1 MLHRYCFLWLAAL
14 LCTAPLSAQ
23 KVTGVGP
30 VCITVRH
37 LSTALAFYTQVLPFK
52 HLGTESFYGESQEN
66 LMGQFGIH
74 YRIAHLQL
82 GNERVDLIDYLTS
95 GGHSIPE
102 TQQSNDLSFQ
112 HIAIVVSDMEKA
124 FEWLEKREVEFVP
137 TLPKPCP

>member
-52 HLGTESFYGESQEN
+52 HLVLHPF
-66 LMGQFGIH
+66 
-74 YRIAHLQL
+74 
-82 GNERVDLIDYLTS
+82 
-95 GGHSIPE
+95 
-102 TQQSNDLSFQ
+102 
-112 HIAIVVSDMEKA
+112 MEKA
-124 FEWLEKREVEFVP
+124 RK
-137 TLPKPCP
+137 T